1 MDEWKKKLKEYLSK
15 NIVKTMDLYIVT
27 KEWLDNYEKN
37 NINII
42 NNKKYNNINFE
53 FDSTKLIQKFSEVST
68 IYTLPKIFVL
78 DNDFEIE
85 NNFKVEGKFINNIL
99 LLDMRKFAKILIY
112 SFFCLSQNGALG
124 QGYLHIRSIYM
135 KEKIIDKL
143 IANGPYNLMEN
154 NGQNCMNNL
163 NMNHNFNM
171 SFREYELKESN
182 QNSLINNVN
191 KDHHH
196 NIITNMNNYKN
207 ENQKNIKSEKNEINS
222 EEISSDKKNYDIKK
236 KNSNSININLETKE
250 QLESNQD
257 NDFNPK
263 KFDKRNR
270 SVQMNKKMIGSQRMI
285 NKFTLEKFLPN
296 KVIHN
301 KSTPGLV
308 GLLNIGATCYMN
320 ATLQCFS
327 NIGRLRTHLLNK
339 EIYKNLEKEKDS
351 NKKLSFALA
360 EVLYNLWAKLEHR
373 FYAPENFKKVISEKN
388 QLFKGIAANDPK
400 DLIIFLL
407 QTMHKELNN
416 PPNKNINNIIPNET
430 NLIEVFNCFVN
441 DYNNNNK
448 SIISDEFYGYTN
460 SSTICGLCKYE
471 TNNVQI
477 INIVFLPLEE
487 IRKFKNYKH
496 NNVSILD
503 CFDYYEKIDIYP
515 SFHCNCCKRE
525 CQAYSQNKILFS
537 PKTLIINLN
546 RGKGLEF
553 NVNIVYEEYLNLR
566 KYIYFENSPYYYE
579 LIGVICHLG
588 SNDEG
593 GHFIAYC
600 KNSENCEWYK
610 YNDEYVTKCF
620 FDEVRLAK
628 LPYVLFYSYV

>member
-1 MDEWKKKLKEYLSK
+1 M
-15 NIVKTMDLYIVT
+15 
-27 KEWLDNYEKN
+27 
-37 NINII
+37 
-42 NNKKYNNINFE
+42 
-53 FDSTKLIQKFSEVST
+53 
-68 IYTLPKIFVL
+68 
-78 DNDFEIE
+78 
-85 NNFKVEGKFINNIL
+85 
-99 LLDMRKFAKILIY
+99 
-112 SFFCLSQNGALG
+112 
-124 QGYLHIRSIYM
+124 
-135 KEKIIDKL
+135 
-143 IANGPYNLMEN
+143 
-154 NGQNCMNNL
+154 
-163 NMNHNFNM
+163 
-171 SFREYELKESN
+171 
-182 QNSLINNVN
+182 
-191 KDHHH
+191 
-196 NIITNMNNYKN
+196 
-207 ENQKNIKSEKNEINS
+207 
-222 EEISSDKKNYDIKK
+222 
-236 KNSNSININLETKE
+236 
-250 QLESNQD
+250 
-257 NDFNPK
+257 
-263 KFDKRNR
+263 
-270 SVQMNKKMIGSQRMI
+270 
-285 NKFTLEKFLPN
+285 
-296 KVIHN
+296 HN

-327 NIGRLRTHLLNK
+327 NIGRLRTYLLNK
-339 EIYKNLEKEKDS
+339 EIYKNIENEKDN

-360 EVLYNLWAKLEHR
+360 EVLNNLWEKLEHR

-407 QTMHKELNN
+407 QTIHKELNN
-416 PPNKNINNIIPNET
+416 PPNNNINNIIPNET

-460 SSTICGLCKYE
+460 SSTICGFCKYE
-471 TNNVQI
+471 INNVQI
-477 INIVFLPLEE
+477 INILFFPLEE
-487 IRKFKNYKH
+487 IRKFKNNKH

-525 CQAYSQNKILFS
+525 CQAYSQNKIVFS

-553 NVNIVYEEYLNLR
+553 NVNIIYEEYLNLK
-566 KYIYFENSPYYYE
+566 KYIYFENSPNYYE

-610 YNDEYVTKCF
+610 YNDQFVTKCY
-620 FDEVRLAK
+620 FDEVKRAK
-628 LPYVLFYSYV
+628 LPYVLFYSYIQTS